1 MEIIKILKAL
11 GDETRFRI
19 IQILHGGTY
28 TVNEILFVIGGRQ
41 SNISHHLKI
50 LSDNNLV
57 ESKKEGMWIYYR
69 ISAFYRT
76 HLAHVIEKIDK
87 SWLPEEIENDRVK
100 IDMILKKRQ
109 EQAEKY
115 FAAIDEAGQK
125 QLLSF
130 LDTIFSSAE
139 ITDLIKEKYHTILD
153 VGCGNGRNL
162 PVLAPF
168 CDKVIGVDSSAKM
181 LRLAEHLAK
190 KSLLSYELFNSD
202 ITSLPFADESIDA
215 VFINMVLHHV
225 PVPQVAVC
233 EAARVLSRN
242 GNIFL
247 IDMAEHNDES
257 LRDTHGDLWLGFS
270 EDDLVSW
277 INAAGLQVQML
288 MTKSYMQHKKIIII
302 KATKPE

>member
-19 IQILHGGTY
+19 IQMLHGGTY

-69 ISAFYRT
+69 LSAFYRT
-76 HLAHVIEKIDK
+76 HIANIIDKIDRN
-87 SWLPEEIENDRVK
+87 WLPEEIENDCVK
-100 IDMILKKRQ
+100 IDLILKKRQ

-115 FAAIDEAGQK
+115 FASIDDAGQK
-125 QLLSF
+125 QLMSF
-130 LDTIFSSAE
+130 LDNIFSSAE
-139 ITDLIKEKYHTILD
+139 VAELIKEKYHTILD

-168 CDKVIGVDSSAKM
+168 CEKVIGVDYSAKM
-181 LRLAEHLAK
+181 LQMAEHLAK
-190 KSLLSYELFNSD
+190 KAQLNYELFNSD

-215 VFINMVLHHV
+215 VFISMVLHHV
-225 PVPQVAVC
+225 PVPQAAVN
-233 EAARVLSRN
+233 EAARVLNCN
-242 GNIFL
+242 GKIFL

-257 LRDTHGDLWLGFS
+257 LRDEHGDLWLGFS
-270 EDDLVSW
+270 EEDLISW
-277 INAAGLQVQML
+277 INAAGLRVEMQMS
-288 MTKSYMQHKKIIII
+288 KAYYMQHKILII

>member
-69 ISAFYRT
+69 LSTFYRT
-76 HLAHVIEKIDK
+76 YLAQVIEKIDK

-115 FAAIDEAGQK
+115 FASIDEAEHK
-125 QLLSF
+125 QLMSF
-130 LDTIFSSAE
+130 LDNIFSSAE
-139 ITDLIKEKYHTILD
+139 IAELIKEKYHTILD

-168 CDKVIGVDSSAKM
+168 CDKVIGVDYSARM
-181 LRLAEHLAK
+181 LQMAEHLAK
-190 KSLLSYELFNSD
+190 KSSLNYELFNSD

-225 PVPQVAVC
+225 PVPQAAVS

-242 GNIFL
+242 GKIFL
-247 IDMAEHNDES
+247 IDLAEHNDEN
-257 LRDTHGDLWLGFS
+257 LRDAHGDLWLGFS
-270 EDDLVSW
+270 EDDLISW
-277 INAAGLQVQML
+277 INAAGLQAETQMS
-288 MTKSYMQHKKIIII
+288 KSYMQHKILII